1 MDSTN
6 DEGRGLTLRRTV
18 SDADAKIPVVIPR
31 LLNRDSSCLRARWS
45 RPRRVGS
52 FSPSRRCQVV
62 TQSFQA
68 TQDKGTTKRLGQASD
83 LVVDDLA
90 EGRCF
95 AV

>member
-6 DEGRGLTLRRTV
+6 DEGRGHTLRRTV
-18 SDADAKIPVVIPR
+18 SDAEAKIPVVIPR

-52 FSPSRRCQVV
+52 FSPSRRSCQVV

-68 TQDKGTTKRLGQASD
+68 TQDNGFAKRLGQSSD

-90 EGRCF
+90 EDR
-95 AV
+95 